1 MKQEFSTRAKSI
13 VVAGITLAAASP
25 FVVNFIAKWERD
37 PRKPTTVYADKLAG
51 GLPTVCSGITKHV
64 ATVPVIVGEVWSEE
78 KCAQQEA
85 QAITRVQT
93 QLAKC
98 FTRPVPQSVFD
109 SATSHAWNFGVS
121 ATCFSRAM
129 YEWNYGDMKL
139 GCSLMAYQYDG
150 TTPNWSY
157 AGGVFYRGLHNR
169 RIAERDNCVKDL
181 K

>member
-1 MKQEFSTRAKSI
+1 MQTSKFRSVKVI
-13 VVAGITLAAASP
+13 VVAGATLVAASP
-25 FVVNFIAKWERD
+25 WLIKFIPSWERD
-37 PRKPTTVYADKLAG
+37 HKAPTTVYADKLAG

-78 KCAQQEA
+78 KCAEQEA
-85 QAITRVQT
+85 QAITKIQVT
-93 QLAKC
+93 LARC

-121 ATCFSRAM
+121 KTCASESM
-129 YEWNYGDMKL
+129 KQWNYGDIRL
-139 GCSLMAYQYDG
+139 GCSLLAYQYDEK
-150 TTPNWSY
+150 TPNWSY